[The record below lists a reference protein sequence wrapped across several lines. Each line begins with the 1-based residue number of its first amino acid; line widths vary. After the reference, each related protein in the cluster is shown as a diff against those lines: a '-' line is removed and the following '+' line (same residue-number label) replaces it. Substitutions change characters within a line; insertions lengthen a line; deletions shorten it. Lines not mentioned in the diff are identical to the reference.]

1 MYHYL
6 TDQELRTLETE
17 LAKMKNAIRGLE
29 FLDGEARFRN
39 LSSEERQEYTSR
51 KRPCIVCGGDIVMN
65 CSGNSWEVVCNSC
78 GFIYSED

>member
-1 MYHYL
+1 MYYYL

-39 LSSEERQEYTSR
+39 LSSEERQEYANR
-51 KRPCIVCGGDIVMN
+51 KRPCIVCNGNIVMHSN
-65 CSGNSWEVVCNSC
+65 RDGYEVVCSEC
-78 GFIYSED
+78 GFIYDED